1 MKYLDYNSAPK
12 NKPIYACSYRF
23 NPDTIHNAVRRK
35 PVKGILKTDPCGY
48 VNFIELKLDGGLK
61 KFDRV
66 HASLRVYADT
76 EAECIELYNDAV
88 KSRISEL
95 QKLVELAESDYIK
108 IGD

>member
-1 MKYLDYNSAPK
+1 MKYLDYKSAPK

-35 PVKGILKTDPCGY
+35 PVKGILPCGY
-48 VNFIELKLDGGLK
+48 VDFIELKLDGGLK

-88 KSRISEL
+88 KRRISEL
-95 QKLVELAESDYIK
+95 KKLVELAESDIIK
-108 IGD
+108 VGD

>member
-23 NPDTIHNAVRRK
+23 NLDTIHNAVKRK

-48 VNFIELKLDGGLK
+48 TDFIELRLDGGLK
-61 KFDRV
+61 KYGKV

-76 EAECIELYNDAV
+76 EAECIELYNDSV
-88 KSRISEL
+88 KRRIF
-95 QKLVELAESDYIK
+95 KLKELAEVAEYDYIK
-108 IGD
+108 EV